1 MSVRPRATDEA
12 RVIQVIE
19 TISNRGAGTLDDPC
33 RPVKQYWDFDG
44 KFLAEFD
51 PCLPNEDTKDIRY
64 INRMKREKS
73 IASQNIAQSDLIQVL
88 EKRTE

>member
-1 MSVRPRATDEA
+1 MWDWQGTIKVRKREVVSDMSVRPRATDEA

-64 INRMKREKS
+64 INRMKREK
-73 IASQNIAQSDLIQVL
+73 
-88 EKRTE
+88 RR